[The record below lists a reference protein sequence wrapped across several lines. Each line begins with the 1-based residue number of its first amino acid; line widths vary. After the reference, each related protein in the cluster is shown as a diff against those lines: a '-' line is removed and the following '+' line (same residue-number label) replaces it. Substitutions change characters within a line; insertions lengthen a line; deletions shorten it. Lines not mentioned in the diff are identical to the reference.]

1 MPGVAYTHVLVDSGM
16 VSILI
21 PHELVRSGMGGA
33 TCRLPGWDDAF
44 DCMKLNLTSLKTCGD
59 GEREA

>member
-1 MPGVAYTHVLVDSGM
+1 VLLVDFGI

-21 PHELVRSGMGGA
+21 HHELVRPGIGA
-33 TCRLPGWDDAF
+33 HADYRDGDAF
-44 DCMKLNLTSLKTCGD
+44 DCMKLNLTLFKTCGD